1 MSERLGAAAR
11 ALLGER
17 LAARDESLLPFA
29 RAVAWQ
35 VAHPLGAT
43 GEWAADGL
51 DDDATR
57 EGRER
62 AAAER
67 LGALLADARR
77 DVAAETRERAAV
89 ELGRDAALLSAC
101 YQNLDLLPPG
111 DAGDAVAMLV
121 ARALEGSGRDGESQ
135 GTGTRDQ

>member
-1 MSERLGAAAR
+1 MSERLGAAAL

-17 LAARDESLLPFA
+17 LASGDETLLPFA

-43 GEWAADGL
+43 GEWATDGP

-57 EGRER
+57 ERRER
-62 AAAER
+62 TAAER
-67 LGALLADARR
+67 LGALLLDARR
-77 DVAAETRERAAV
+77 DAPPAARERAAL
-89 ELGRDAALLSAC
+89 ELGHDAALLSAC

-111 DAGDAVAMLV
+111 DVGDAIAMIV
-121 ARALEGSGRDGESQ
+121 ARALEGNGVR
-135 GTGTRDQ
+135 

>member
-11 ALLGER
+11 ALLDER
-17 LAARDESLLPFA
+17 LAAGDEALRPFA

-43 GEWAADGL
+43 GEWAADGP
-51 DDDATR
+51 DDEEMR
-57 EGRER
+57 ERRER

-67 LGALLADARR
+67 LGALLTDARR
-77 DVAAETRERAAV
+77 DAPPETRERAAV
-89 ELGRDAALLSAC
+89 DLGRDSALLSAC

-111 DAGDAVAMLV
+111 DAGDAVAMTV
-121 ARALEGSGRDGESQ
+121 ARALERGGTDGA
-135 GTGTRDQ
+135 